1 MRHMTQH
8 RGGAAIVGHRHRR
21 TPWPPRSV
29 SVQCMVCV
37 VATSSLD
44 VFESH
49 TVALALSAGRG
60 ALVWWQQ
67 LPRWRCSGR
76 RLMMCTLALEG
87 MLEGMVG
94 VKSFLVGPCIGTS
107 PVVVDVELNVQYKGV
122 FFGGSVSLLMLDDAG
137 NEWGRLVGGERCGRH
152 WCPS

>member
-8 RGGAAIVGHRHRR
+8 RGGAATVGHRHRR

-60 ALVWWQQ
+60 GS
-67 LPRWRCSGR
+67 C
-76 RLMMCTLALEG
+76 
-87 MLEGMVG
+87 
-94 VKSFLVGPCIGTS
+94 
-107 PVVVDVELNVQYKGV
+107 VVAAASKVEVQRATFDDVH
-122 FFGGSVSLLMLDDAG
+122 FSS
-137 NEWGRLVGGERCGRH
+137 
-152 WCPS
+152 

>member
-1 MRHMTQH
+1 VGVRAVTVNGGGGVMEGVERGGGVIVVRVGGIQYSMRHMTQH
-8 RGGAAIVGHRHRR
+8 RGGAATVGHRHRR

-76 RLMMCTLALEG
+76 RLMMCTLAL
-87 MLEGMVG
+87 
-94 VKSFLVGPCIGTS
+94 
-107 PVVVDVELNVQYKGV
+107 
-122 FFGGSVSLLMLDDAG
+122 
-137 NEWGRLVGGERCGRH
+137 
-152 WCPS
+152 